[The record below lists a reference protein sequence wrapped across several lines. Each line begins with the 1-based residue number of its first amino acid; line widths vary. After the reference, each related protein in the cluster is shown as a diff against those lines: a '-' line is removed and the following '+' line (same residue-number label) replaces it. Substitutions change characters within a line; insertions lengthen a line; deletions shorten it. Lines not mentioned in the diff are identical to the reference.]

1 MNGSKLTENTIDT
14 KKIDYNYY
22 YVLKPDRFLHG

>member
-14 KKIDYNYY
+14 KKIDYNY
-22 YVLKPDRFLHG
+22 VLKPDRFLHG